1 MKRKTKISIAV
12 TIILLIAAYALSVGY
27 FYKHQREI
35 LFQPQE
41 RTQQEIQEFAKANDY
56 GVFQYQTPEGIFL
69 TSLFKAPVGDKPVII
84 LFNGNAAKIE
94 RAHSTLEPFVEKGY
108 GAFINIYR
116 GYGANGGEPSQDA
129 FYGDAGLLYSLVQ
142 QIFPENEIIVYGYSI
157 GTSPATFIAAENH
170 VKALI
175 LEGAF
180 TSAADLAKDKYP
192 FLPVKS
198 MMKDQFPTLEYFKQ
212 VAAPII
218 MIHGVDDKVVD
229 IKFAKKLASENR
241 DVTFK
246 EYEGGNHINLKS
258 LDAYNHV
265 LQWLEGL
272 TI

>member
-12 TIILLIAAYALSVGY
+12 TLILLIAVYALSVGY

-41 RTQQEIQEFAKANDY
+41 RTQQEISDFAKEKGY
-56 GVFQYQTPEGIFL
+56 GLFQYQTPEGIFL
-69 TSLFKAPVGDKPVII
+69 TSLFKAPVDNKPVII

-94 RAHSTLEPFVEKGY
+94 RAHSTLEPFIEKGY

-116 GYGANGGEPSQDA
+116 GYGANHGEPSQDA

-142 QIFPENEIIVYGYSI
+142 QIFPENEIIVYGYSL
-157 GTSPATFIAAENH
+157 GSSTATFVAAENN
-170 VKALI
+170 VKALV

-180 TSAADLAKDKYP
+180 SSAADLAKDKYP
-192 FLPVKS
+192 FLPVET
-198 MMKDQFPTLEYFKQ
+198 MMKDPFPTIEYFKK

-218 MIHGVDDKVVD
+218 MIHGIDDKVVD
-229 IKFAKKLASENR
+229 IKFAKKLAAENT

-246 EYEGGNHINLKS
+246 EYEAGNHINLKC
-258 LDAYNHV
+258 LDAYDHV